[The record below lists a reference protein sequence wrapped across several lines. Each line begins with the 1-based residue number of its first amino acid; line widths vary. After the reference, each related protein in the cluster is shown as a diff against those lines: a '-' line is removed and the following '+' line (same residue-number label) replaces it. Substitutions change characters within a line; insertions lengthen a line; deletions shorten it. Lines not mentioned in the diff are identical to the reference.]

1 MLRVAVPNK
10 GTLSEPA
17 SEILAEAGYRRRTDP
32 KDLTVIDPVNHVE
45 FFFLRPKDIA
55 IYVGSGELDFGITG
69 RDLVL
74 DSDAPV
80 RERLALGFGSS
91 SFRYAGPAGQD
102 WTTAD
107 LAGKRIATAYPNLVR
122 KDLAARGIEAT
133 VIRLDGAV
141 EISVQLGVADA
152 IADVVGSGRT
162 LSLHDLVA
170 FGEPLCDSEAVL
182 IERADQRGHAVSQS
196 AARDQLVARIQGVVF
211 GQQYLMLDY
220 DCPRSVA
227 GQSHVDHAGPGVTD
241 HRAAR
246 RPGLGRDPRP
256 GAPPGCQR
264 DHGRARRHRRQGDSG
279 FRHQVLPILTCP
291 AAGLC

>member
-17 SEILAEAGYRRRTDP
+17 SEILSEAGYRRRTDS
-32 KDLTVIDPVNHVE
+32 KDLTVVDPVNQVE

-69 RDLVL
+69 RDLVR

-91 SFRYAGPAGQD
+91 SFRYAGPAGRH

-122 KDLAARGIEAT
+122 KDLREKGIEAT

-162 LSLHDLVA
+162 LGLHDLVA

-182 IERADQRGHAVSQS
+182 IERDGRDGHGGTE
-196 AARDQLVARIQGVVF
+196 AAREQLVARIQGVVF

-220 DCPRSVA
+220 DCPRSA
-227 GQSHVDHAGPGVTD
+227 LEKATSIT
-241 HRAAR
+241 
-246 RPGLGRDPRP
+246 PGLESPTIAPLADPDWVAIRALVP
-256 GAPPGCQR
+256 RRGVNEIMDELAAIGAK
-264 DHGRARRHRRQGDSG
+264 A
-279 FRHQVLPILTCP
+279 ILASDIRFCRF
-291 AAGLC
+291 

>member
-1 MLRVAVPNK
+1 MSMLRVAVPNK

-17 SEILAEAGYRRRTDP
+17 SEILSEAGYRRRTDS

-80 RERLALGFGSS
+80 RECLALGFGSS
-91 SFRYAGPAGQD
+91 SFRYAGPAGRD

-122 KDLAARGIEAT
+122 KDLADRRIDAT

-170 FGEPLCDSEAVL
+170 FGDPLCDSEAVL
-182 IERADQRGHAVSQS
+182 IERADKNGEGGAK

-220 DCPRSVA
+220 DCPRTVLDKA
-227 GQSHVDHAGPGVTD
+227 TAIT
-241 HRAAR
+241 
-246 RPGLGRDPRP
+246 PGLESPTIAPLADEDWVAIRALVPRRGVNEVMDELAAI
-256 GAPPGCQR
+256 GAK
-264 DHGRARRHRRQGDSG
+264 A
-279 FRHQVLPILTCP
+279 ILASDIRFCRF
-291 AAGLC
+291 

>member
-17 SEILAEAGYRRRTDP
+17 TDILAEAGYRRRTDP

-69 RDLVL
+69 RDLLL

-91 SFRYAGPAGQD
+91 SFRYAGPAGHD

-107 LAGKRIATAYPNLVR
+107 LAGKRIASAYPNLVR
-122 KDLAARGIEAT
+122 KDLAAKGIDAT

-162 LSLHDLVA
+162 LGMHDLVA

-182 IERADQRGHAVSQS
+182 IERAEAGRQQQS
-196 AARDQLVARIQGVVF
+196 AAGDQLVARIQGVVF

-220 DCPRSVA
+220 DCPRSVLDKA
-227 GQSHVDHAGPGVTD
+227 TTIT
-241 HRAAR
+241 
-246 RPGLGRDPRP
+246 PGLESPTIAPLADPDWVAVRALVP
-256 GAPPGCQR
+256 RRGVNEIMDELAVIGAK
-264 DHGRARRHRRQGDSG
+264 A
-279 FRHQVLPILTCP
+279 ILASDIRFCRF
-291 AAGLC
+291 

>member
-17 SEILAEAGYRRRTDP
+17 AEILSEAGYRRRTDT
-32 KDLTVIDPVNHVE
+32 KDLTVVDPVNQVE

-55 IYVGSGELDFGITG
+55 IYVGSGQLDFGITG
-69 RDLVL
+69 RDLARE
-74 DSDAPV
+74 SDAPV

-91 SFRYAGPAGQD
+91 TFRYAAPAGRS
-102 WTTAD
+102 WRVED
-107 LAGKRIATAYPNLVR
+107 LAGKRIATAFPNLVR
-122 KDLAARGIEAT
+122 KDLAARGIDAT

-162 LSLHDLVA
+162 LGLHNLAA

-182 IERADQRGHAVSQS
+182 IERDGADENAS
-196 AARDQLVARIQGVVF
+196 ARDQLAARVQGVVF

-220 DCPRSVA
+220 DCPRSVLE
-227 GQSHVDHAGPGVTD
+227 
-241 HRAAR
+241 RAAEVT
-246 RPGLGRDPRP
+246 PGLESPTIAPLADPDWVAVRALVPRRDVNAIMDELAAI
-256 GAPPGCQR
+256 GAK
-264 DHGRARRHRRQGDSG
+264 A
-279 FRHQVLPILTCP
+279 ILASDIRFCRF
-291 AAGLC
+291 

>member
-10 GTLSEPA
+10 GALSEPA
-17 SEILAEAGYRRRTDP
+17 TEILSEAGYRRRTDP
-32 KDLTVIDPVNHVE
+32 KDLTVIDPTNNVE

-69 RDLVL
+69 RDLAL

-91 SFRYAGPAGQD
+91 RFRYAGPAGRD
-102 WTTAD
+102 WTVAD

-122 KDLAARGIEAT
+122 KDLAARGIDAT

-162 LSLHDLVA
+162 LSLHNLVA

-182 IERADQRGHAVSQS
+182 IERADHDGQS
-196 AARDQLVARIQGVVF
+196 ASARDQLVARVQGVVF

-220 DCPRSVA
+220 DCPRS
-227 GQSHVDHAGPGVTD
+227 SLD
-241 HRAAR
+241 RATSIT
-246 RPGLGRDPRP
+246 PGLESPTIAPLADPDWVAVRALVPRRDVNGIMDELAAI
-256 GAPPGCQR
+256 GAK
-264 DHGRARRHRRQGDSG
+264 A
-279 FRHQVLPILTCP
+279 ILASDIRFCRF
-291 AAGLC
+291 

>member
-10 GTLSEPA
+10 GALSEPA

-32 KDLTVIDPVNHVE
+32 KDLTVIDPANNVE

-55 IYVGSGELDFGITG
+55 IYVGSGELDIGITG
-69 RDLVL
+69 RDLAL
-74 DSDAPV
+74 DSGAPV

-91 SFRYAGPAGQD
+91 SFRYAGPAGRD

-122 KDLAARGIEAT
+122 KDLTDKGIEAT

-162 LSLHDLVA
+162 LSMHDLVA

-182 IERADQRGHAVSQS
+182 IERADRDGQDQS
-196 AARDQLVARIQGVVF
+196 EARDQLVARVQGVVF

-220 DCPRSVA
+220 DCPRSA
-227 GQSHVDHAGPGVTD
+227 LDQATSIT
-241 HRAAR
+241 
-246 RPGLGRDPRP
+246 PGLESPTIAPLADPDWVAVRALVPRRDVNGIMDELAAI
-256 GAPPGCQR
+256 GAK
-264 DHGRARRHRRQGDSG
+264 A
-279 FRHQVLPILTCP
+279 ILASDIRFCRF
-291 AAGLC
+291 

>member
-17 SEILAEAGYRRRTDP
+17 SEILSEAGYRRRTDT
-32 KDLTVIDPVNHVE
+32 KDLTVIDRTNQVE

-55 IYVGSGELDFGITG
+55 IYVGSGQLDFGITG

-80 RERLALGFGSS
+80 RECLALGFGSS
-91 SFRYAGPAGQD
+91 SFRYAGPAGLD

-122 KDLAARGIEAT
+122 KDLADRGIEAT

-162 LSLHDLVA
+162 LSLHELVA

-182 IERADQRGHAVSQS
+182 IERDGQDGNGEAQ

-220 DCPRSVA
+220 DCPRSVLDKA
-227 GQSHVDHAGPGVTD
+227 TAIT
-241 HRAAR
+241 
-246 RPGLGRDPRP
+246 PGLESPTIAPLADPDWVAIRALVP
-256 GAPPGCQR
+256 RRGVNEVMDELAAIGAK
-264 DHGRARRHRRQGDSG
+264 A
-279 FRHQVLPILTCP
+279 ILASDIRFCRF
-291 AAGLC
+291 